1 MVPLFLL
8 GSARPHEGVETY
20 VLSHL
25 RRIIQMKQSSVRLCA
40 VALAALFVAAPGFSS
55 QEDRD
60 RAVQP
65 SARSEDRIT
74 HEVRHELVMLP
85 YYGVFDNLAY
95 RVDGGTVTLLG
106 QVTRPTLKSD
116 AGSVVKQIEGV
127 DKVDNQIQVLPLS
140 PMDDRSRRA
149 AYRAIYGHPGLDRY
163 ALQAVPPI
171 HIIVDG
177 GKVSLEGVVSTQAD
191 KDLANIRARGVSGI
205 FSVVNNL
212 RVEK

>member
-1 MVPLFLL
+1 MAVLF
-8 GSARPHEGVETY
+8 A
-20 VLSHL
+20 
-25 RRIIQMKQSSVRLCA
+25 
-40 VALAALFVAAPGFSS
+40 AAPGFA
-55 QEDRD
+55 QEGKDRV
-60 RAVQP
+60 VQP
-65 SARSEDRIT
+65 GARSEDRIT
-74 HEVRHELVMLP
+74 REVRHELVMLP

-116 AGSVVKQIEGV
+116 AGSAVKQIEGV
-127 DKVDNQIQVLPLS
+127 DRVDNQIQVLPLS
-140 PMDDRSRRA
+140 PMDDHRRLA
-149 AYRAIYGHPGLDRY
+149 VYRAIYGHSGLDRY

-177 GKVSLEGVVSTQAD
+177 GKVTLEGVVSTQAD
-191 KDLANIRARGVSGI
+191 KDLANIRANGVSGV

>member
-1 MVPLFLL
+1 
-8 GSARPHEGVETY
+8 
-20 VLSHL
+20 
-25 RRIIQMKQSSVRLCA
+25 MKQSSVRLCT
-40 VALAALFVAAPGFSS
+40 VALTALFVAAPGFSS
-55 QEDRD
+55 QEGKDH
-60 RAVQP
+60 AVQP
-65 SARSEDRIT
+65 GARSEDRIT

-127 DKVDNQIQVLPLS
+127 DRVDNQIQVLPFS
-140 PMDDRSRRA
+140 SMDDHSRLA
-149 AYRAIYGHPGLDRY
+149 VYRAIYGHPGLDRY

-171 HIIVDG
+171 HIIVDS
-177 GKVSLEGVVSTQAD
+177 GKVTLEGVVSTQSD
-191 KDLANIRARGVSGI
+191 KDMANIRASGVSGI